1 MEYFWGSSITLL
13 CLFFLNKIVNK
24 QIILNKT
31 KIVFTQTRK
40 NELVKQYYQKS
51 SNKKVNSQSK
61 KSRAKNFIRG
71 LVVEDLIYWI
81 EDGKLV
87 FANLVNGKIDETS
100 KKGVDTHSMSKVEL
114 DKIMFIV
121 DKLAEGNK
129 DDSGNSGK

>member
-13 CLFFLNKIVNK
+13 CLFFLNKMVNR
-24 QIILNKT
+24 QIMLNKT

-51 SNKKVNSQSK
+51 SNKKIDSQSK
-61 KSRAKNFIRG
+61 KGKAKNLIRG
-71 LVVEDLIYWI
+71 LIVEDLIYWI

-129 DDSGNSGK
+129 NDSGNSGK